1 MKTYILKQKNDD
13 DIVGKFETKAEAV
26 VEMNMIINEN
36 NSKYEPNEEGY
47 LTPFDFEL
55 LEEEEEDTPENI
67 PDFEA
72 AREHLNIE
80 PFLDIRLN
88 EETPPDNIKDFVN
101 LTYELNPKH
110 IKALVALNRLFSIAE
125 AWNRADGFVP
135 DFGDMNQFK
144 YYPWFKY
151 DSRLRGFVYSTTN
164 ITAINSYAAIGPRL
178 CFKTSNRARQFGE
191 MFTDLYN
198 QVFQLNDKQL

>member
-1 MKTYILKQKNDD
+1 MKTYILKHKNDD
-13 DIVGKFETKAEAV
+13 GIICTFETKAEAV
-26 VEMNMIINEN
+26 VEMDAIIEDNNEYLD
-36 NSKYEPNEEGY
+36 SDDEDY

-55 LEEEEEDTPENI
+55 EEREEKDTPENI

-101 LTYELNPKH
+101 LTYELNPRH
-110 IKALVALNRLFSIAE
+110 IKALIALNELFTIAE
-125 AWNRADGFVP
+125 AWNKADNFIP
-135 DFGDMNQFK
+135 DFSNASQYKF
-144 YYPWFKY
+144 YPWFVY
-151 DSRLRGFVYSTTN
+151 NNDAAGFVCTN
-164 ITAINSYAAIGPRL
+164 TNAAASYVAASFGSRL
-178 CFKTSNRARQFGE
+178 CFKSANRARQFGE

-198 QVFQLNDKQL
+198 QVFLLGE

>member
-26 VEMNMIINEN
+26 VEMDAIIEDNNEYLD
-36 NSKYEPNEEGY
+36 SDDEDY

-55 LEEEEEDTPENI
+55 LEEEEDTPENI

-72 AREHLNIE
+72 AREYLNIE

-110 IKALVALNRLFSIAE
+110 IKALIALNELFTIAE
-125 AWNRADGFVP
+125 AWNKMDGFVP
-135 DFGDMNQFK
+135 DFSNSSQYK
-144 YYPWFKY
+144 YYPWFVY
-151 DSRLRGFVYSTTN
+151 NNDAAGFVCVNTYHTATHTAAN
-164 ITAINSYAAIGPRL
+164 IGSRL
-178 CFKTSNRARQFGE
+178 CFKSANRARQFGE
-191 MFTDLYN
+191 MFQDLYN
-198 QVFQLNDKQL
+198 QVFLLGE